1 MENNER
7 TAKIEKPQEEKKFSK
22 IMLKAPNGKTYELG
36 YTRNTIRQMERRGFR
51 LDSAEPAT
59 LVTDLFR
66 GAFLMRKYKLDN
78 EFIDRIWD
86 AQSRKDD
93 LLTALTKLYN
103 WQLEEL
109 MADGDGENDEN
120 PTWETA

>member
-1 MENNER
+1 MANE
-7 TAKIEKPQEEKKFSK
+7 EKNLEANQPQEEKKFSK
-22 IMLKAPNGKTYELG
+22 IVLKAPNGRKYELG

-51 LDSAEPAT
+51 LDGAEPAT
-59 LVTDLFR
+59 LVTELFR
-66 GAFLMRKYKLDN
+66 GAFLMKKYKLDN
-78 EFIDRIWD
+78 EFMDQIWN
-86 AQSRKDD
+86 AQNKKDD

-109 MADGDGENDEN
+109 MADGNDEGEEN